1 MEIFSSFFIFIVIFT
16 FFFPSQRAGWWES
29 CRGHSPG
36 STTMIKAEGRA
47 VMSGA
52 HSKAAGQCSLAA
64 CRRVRGS
71 GGDVGEW
78 KEQ

>member
-1 MEIFSSFFIFIVIFT
+1 
-16 FFFPSQRAGWWES
+16 
-29 CRGHSPG
+29 
-36 STTMIKAEGRA
+36 MIKAEGRA